1 MTLICPPWTRCP
13 PHFFPIPC
21 AACQR
26 VAMGVNSW
34 EGQVVRFWSVL
45 DQDLHRC
52 NLLFE
57 LGSFGAPAYLL
68 FACAKIGMVRMD
80 LGLLGTG
87 FKGST
92 VRGLGSSRVV
102 CRLFTTPF

>member
-1 MTLICPPWTRCP
+1 
-13 PHFFPIPC
+13 
-21 AACQR
+21 
-26 VAMGVNSW
+26 
-34 EGQVVRFWSVL
+34 VRFWSVL

-92 VRGLGSSRVV
+92 VRGLGLNWGAVAADGR
-102 CRLFTTPF
+102 PFHLPIKL

>member
-1 MTLICPPWTRCP
+1 M
-13 PHFFPIPC
+13 
-21 AACQR
+21 
-26 VAMGVNSW
+26 
-34 EGQVVRFWSVL
+34 RFWSVL